1 MGNTTHTTTG
11 AGETAAHDYKTKY
24 SDLLAKH
31 FEREA
36 FLEDL
41 ASFVSDFGNDM
52 TVPLEKRLT
61 MIRTTIAH
69 DVAGLLANDPCFV
82 PRCDGWRNAGK

>member
-1 MGNTTHTTTG
+1 MENTIENTTG
-11 AGETAAHDYKTKY
+11 AGVIAAHDYKTKY

-41 ASFVSDFGNDM
+41 ASFVSDFGNDIS
-52 TVPLEKRLT
+52 VPIEKRLT

-69 DVAGLLANDPCFV
+69 DVAGILSEEACFL
-82 PRCDGWRNAGK
+82 PRVGGWRNAGK